1 MKSLKIFGQVLAIT
15 ALAFAGFGIASADHG
30 GPHTVM
36 KFWPVTG
43 KVVGGVYTET
53 VQIFNTAPHV
63 LDPGTLQVE
72 LDSSVEFVSSTPGA
86 TAAGQVVTISVPAI
100 AVGGSFSANIT
111 VRAVS
116 TDVFAVSSASYFVN
130 GERVG
135 FMGAPAEIDTTG
147 QVAGVV
153 EGDGVGGPTDE
164 EALAS
169 DTLPRTGT
177 DPAAFSYFTLGLLL
191 LSWGVMRAKP
201 IL

>member
-153 EGDGVGGPTDE
+153 EGDSVEVSDPTTD
-164 EALAS
+164 S
-169 DTLPRTGT
+169 TQGT
-177 DPAAFSYFTLGLLL
+177 DTTTVTENTTTTIEIESGDQDPGETTKG
-191 LSWGVMRAKP
+191 
-201 IL
+201 IIQ